1 MAITQGLEK
10 LQRQLAE
17 AQKALEN
24 IDGEFGSVT
33 FNPHDPGSIEAAMA
47 QIDAMID
54 EKLGAYSSNSLIG
67 PLSEQMKAL
76 YREQLL
82 ERAAAARLEGS
93 KD

>member
-54 EKLGAYSSNSLIG
+54 EKLGAYSSNPLIG
-67 PLSEQMKAL
+67 PLSEQMKAS

>member
-24 IDGEFGSVT
+24 IDGGFGSVT
-33 FNPHDPGSIEAAMA
+33 FNPLDPGSIEAAIA

-54 EKLGAYSSNSLIG
+54 KKLGAYSSNPLIG
-67 PLSEQMKAL
+67 PLSEQMKAS

-93 KD
+93 ND

>member
-1 MAITQGLEK
+1 MAITKGLEK

-17 AQKALEN
+17 ASKALEN
-24 IDGEFGSVT
+24 IGGELGSVT

-54 EKLGAYSSNSLIG
+54 EKLGAYSSNPLIG
-67 PLSEQMKAL
+67 PLSEQMKAS

-93 KD
+93 ND